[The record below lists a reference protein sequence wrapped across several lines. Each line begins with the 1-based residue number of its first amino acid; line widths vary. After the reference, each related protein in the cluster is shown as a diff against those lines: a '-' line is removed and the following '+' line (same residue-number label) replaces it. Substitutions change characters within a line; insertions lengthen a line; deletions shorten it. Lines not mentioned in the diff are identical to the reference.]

1 MDIGEII
8 KNLVD
13 KPLKEDTFL
22 VNRKE
27 DLKQLELIAKFQP
40 FGIFGLCGETGIG
53 KTTVLNL
60 LKFQKMKVLIVS
72 LTERENKDTIL
83 YDLLYK
89 ISDSLLNDEKT
100 AVKQSARRIR
110 EWIVEEVSLIKG
122 FSLGVSL
129 FASGSGNIQ
138 KSSTPR
144 YNVFNA
150 RKNLSELLDI
160 LIKEY
165 GKVLL
170 IVDELD
176 KEEKKDVLS
185 VLDSLKGELQKE
197 NLITLF
203 SLPYSIYR
211 EYRQDRM
218 RWNASGNLENII
230 NDVTFL
236 SEISNSEIRELL
248 MKRLGKNIRWFESD
262 AVEELVLFSDG
273 NPRDALWMSQKV
285 TLDNYDSNK
294 LTREK
299 CRASIRKFV
308 REYSSELQLTDI
320 QKKALKALEN
330 KKGSREAIIDLMKL
344 NDIKHTTAYS
354 TFKRLNSL
362 GLIIERQ
369 KEFVIS
375 GKAGILIEAF

>member
-1 MDIGEII
+1 M
-8 KNLVD
+8 
-13 KPLKEDTFL
+13 
-22 VNRKE
+22 
-27 DLKQLELIAKFQP
+27 KQLQLIARFQP

-60 LKFQKMKVLIVS
+60 LKFQDMKVLIIS

-89 ISDSLLNDEKT
+89 VSDLLANDKKT
-100 AVKQSARRIR
+100 AVKQNAKRIR

-122 FSLGVSL
+122 FSLGISL
-129 FASGSGNIQ
+129 FANGSGNIQ
-138 KSSTPR
+138 KSSNPR

-176 KEEKKDVLS
+176 KEEKKDVLI
-185 VLDSLKGELQKE
+185 VLDSLKTELRKE
-197 NLITLF
+197 NLISLF

-236 SEISNSEIRELL
+236 REIKNSEIRELL
-248 MKRLGKNIRWFESD
+248 LKRLDNCTRWFESD
-262 AVEELVLFSDG
+262 AIEELVLFADG

-285 TLDNYDSNK
+285 TLDNYDSDK
-294 LTREK
+294 LTKDK
-299 CRASIRKFV
+299 CKNSIKKFV
-308 REYSSELQLTDI
+308 KEYSSELQLTDI
-320 QKKALKALEN
+320 QKMALRSLKDE
-330 KKGSREAIIDLMKL
+330 KGTREQIVDLMKA
-344 NDIKHTTAYS
+344 NAIKHTTAYS

-369 KEFVIS
+369 NEFIIS
-375 GKAGILIEAF
+375 GKARVLIDDL